1 MPDKINEGIYQYL
14 ANIFMCNIG
23 AGMALSILENLN
35 ITSKSARAIGMVSGI
50 FLTGV
55 LGGSK
60 IANLISQKII
70 APITKSAK
78 KERKPEAL
86 DVCLHTDDIA
96 TVSLLSGLKWIEPA
110 LPILYSVSGY
120 KAGIGYRN

>member
-1 MPDKINEGIYQYL
+1 MFAVPKPFSFYKKINWIEEDFWGYL
-14 ANIFMCNIG
+14 DFSLWNQIPV
-23 AGMALSILENLN
+23 
-35 ITSKSARAIGMVSGI
+35 SKS
-50 FLTGV
+50 
-55 LGGSK
+55 
-60 IANLISQKII
+60 
-70 APITKSAK
+70 KSEQ

-120 KAGIGYRN
+120 KAGSGYRN

>member
-1 MPDKINEGIYQYL
+1 M
-14 ANIFMCNIG
+14 
-23 AGMALSILENLN
+23 
-35 ITSKSARAIGMVSGI
+35 TSGI
-50 FLTGV
+50 ILTGV

-60 IANLISQKII
+60 VANFVSQKII
-70 APITKSAK
+70 APLTGAK
-78 KERKPEAL
+78 QKERKPEAL